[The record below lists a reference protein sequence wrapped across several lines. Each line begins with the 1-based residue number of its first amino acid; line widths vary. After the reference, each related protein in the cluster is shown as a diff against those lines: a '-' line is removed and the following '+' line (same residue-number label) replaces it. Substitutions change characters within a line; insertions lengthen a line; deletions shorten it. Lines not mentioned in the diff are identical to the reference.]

1 MDGKKF
7 LALLIW
13 TISLILVLEVGFE
26 ALTMSDTFANIFGI
40 VIIAVFAFVSQKT
53 DCFTNINFKKK

>member
-1 MDGKKF
+1 MDSKKF

-40 VIIAVFAFVSQKT
+40 VIIAVFVLVSQKT